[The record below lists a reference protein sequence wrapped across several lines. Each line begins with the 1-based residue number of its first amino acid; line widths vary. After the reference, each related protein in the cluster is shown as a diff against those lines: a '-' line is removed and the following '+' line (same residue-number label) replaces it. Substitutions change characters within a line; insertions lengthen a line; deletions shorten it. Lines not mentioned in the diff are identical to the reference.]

1 MVSGPNQGLASRNQS
16 LAGLERD
23 AALIRV
29 SRTRRALFV
38 GAAALSAGLAVVVSA
53 VAPGRSLGAKP
64 TFRAAVP
71 TAATTASVT
80 GASSTQSRP
89 VRMPPLASPGE
100 LGLQAP
106 NAAPQS
112 APSQSSAASPNQSGG
127 SSGSGSTSPQAAPA
141 PTQQQAAPSP
151 ASAASAPAP
160 SPAPSGGVV
169 SGGS

>member
-1 MVSGPNQGLASRNQS
+1 MVSGPNQGLASRNQP

-64 TFRAAVP
+64 TFRAAV
-71 TAATTASVT
+71 TTASVT
-80 GASSTQSRP
+80 GASSTQPRP

>member
-1 MVSGPNQGLASRNQS
+1 MVNGPNQGLASRNQP

-64 TFRAAVP
+64 TFRAAV
-71 TAATTASVT
+71 TTASVT
-80 GASSTQSRP
+80 GASSTQPRP

-100 LGLQAP
+100 LGLQSPDA
-106 NAAPQS
+106 
-112 APSQSSAASPNQSGG
+112 APSQLSGG
-127 SSGSGSTSPQAAPA
+127 SSGSGPTSQQATPA
-141 PTQQQAAPSP
+141 PTQQQAAPAASQAAP
-151 ASAASAPAP
+151 APAASAPAP
-160 SPAPSGGVV
+160 SSGGVV